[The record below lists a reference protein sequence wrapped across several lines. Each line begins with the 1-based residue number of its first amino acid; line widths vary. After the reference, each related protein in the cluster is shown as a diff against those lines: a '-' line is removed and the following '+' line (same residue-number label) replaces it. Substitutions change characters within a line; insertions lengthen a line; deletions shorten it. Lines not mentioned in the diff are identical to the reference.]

1 MYWKGTKKVNAN
13 HKMTVTVMAEELRNA
28 INQSFTKLEI
38 IMCYQEVEKSD
49 VNRLGEI
56 SSQIRE
62 FTSTTNSDEE
72 TAQRQSAKR
81 YL

>member
-1 MYWKGTKKVNAN
+1 
-13 HKMTVTVMAEELRNA
+13 MTVTVMAEELRNA

-56 SSQIRE
+56 GSQIRE
-62 FTSTTNSDEE
+62 FTSTTNSD
-72 TAQRQSAKR
+72 
-81 YL
+81 

>member
-1 MYWKGTKKVNAN
+1 
-13 HKMTVTVMAEELRNA
+13 MTVTVMAEELRNA

-62 FTSTTNSDEE
+62 FTSTTNSD
-72 TAQRQSAKR
+72 
-81 YL
+81 